1 MIKTTLLLLR
11 NKTHHV
17 VERHGCDCFL
27 LFGPKRPG
35 CFSFGSDQKTN
46 NYAQLVFTK
55 VDPKVRPIR
64 KVDEDFI
71 ESSPVP
77 VSEFI
82 PEEENS
88 HALDSYYFHNIK
100 NK

>member
-17 VERHGCDCFL
+17 VERYGCDCFL
-27 LFGPKRPG
+27 PVGPKRPG
-35 CFSFGSDQKTN
+35 CFYFGADQKIKTDHRV
-46 NYAQLVFTK
+46 QLGFSK
-55 VDPKVRPIR
+55 VN
-64 KVDEDFI
+64 EDFI
-71 ESSPVP
+71 ESSPV
-77 VSEFI
+77 SSSGEFL